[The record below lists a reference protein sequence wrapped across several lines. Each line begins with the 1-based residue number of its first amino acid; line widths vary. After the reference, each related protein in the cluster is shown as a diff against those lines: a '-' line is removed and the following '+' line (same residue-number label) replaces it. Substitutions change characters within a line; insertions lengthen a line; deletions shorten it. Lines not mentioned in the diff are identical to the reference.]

1 MAAGLLAVAKGSSDG
16 TVAACEE
23 CVRGFP
29 FTLRVAR
36 ESKPRAS
43 AARNRDVA
51 EACGRLILSANNAT
65 TPERDDLIMCARS
78 PSAADPGRDPGQQS
92 LRGGSDCWRSVHG
105 LARERPSKDSIRLD
119 AGLGPAV
126 NHRYARGIA
135 YARGA
140 YLRLIQHYRY
150 TPSQWRRRGM
160 RVGAEVARL
169 NDSRPPAGSLAPIP
183 GELRWQAMAIA
194 DALLEGVNRDLRR
207 VLAQVRTAAYAVTHG
222 GADARGYRSE
232 ITQSL

>member
-1 MAAGLLAVAKGSSDG
+1 
-16 TVAACEE
+16 
-23 CVRGFP
+23 
-29 FTLRVAR
+29 
-36 ESKPRAS
+36 
-43 AARNRDVA
+43 
-51 EACGRLILSANNAT
+51 
-65 TPERDDLIMCARS
+65 
-78 PSAADPGRDPGQQS
+78 
-92 LRGGSDCWRSVHG
+92 
-105 LARERPSKDSIRLD
+105 
-119 AGLGPAV
+119 
-126 NHRYARGIA
+126 
-135 YARGA
+135 
-140 YLRLIQHYRY
+140 
-150 TPSQWRRRGM
+150 M